1 MANKLKTKEATFP
14 DTLLI
19 YVCDYCEGKP
29 LFAVAETVDEIPD
42 DVADQNV
49 ATYEYRYEHVFKI
62 EKVLQRKPV

>member
-1 MANKLKTKEATFP
+1 MANKPKTRGVTFP
-14 DTLLI
+14 DPLLI

-42 DVADQNV
+42 DVAGHNV

-62 EKVLQRKPV
+62 EKVLQRKLV